1 MEKYNYDF
9 LADQEPDGNSEWYP
23 AKEVEKEI
31 EQYKHTLTHDTKE
44 IKLLTAEIDQKD
56 EEIERLRGA
65 IIKTVQDAE
74 VREEKLDKEIER
86 LRIERDYWKTTL
98 IAELEENESGDG
110 VDNEMHEHEKALQ
123 QALKE
128 SGR

>member
-9 LADQEPDGNSEWYP
+9 IADQEPDGNSEWYP

-86 LRIERDYWKTTL
+86 LHEIIKCKNVLLVAYRLGTRK
-98 IAELEENESGDG
+98 G
-110 VDNEMHEHEKALQ
+110 VEKALDRLE
-123 QALKE
+123 ALKGE
-128 SGR
+128 